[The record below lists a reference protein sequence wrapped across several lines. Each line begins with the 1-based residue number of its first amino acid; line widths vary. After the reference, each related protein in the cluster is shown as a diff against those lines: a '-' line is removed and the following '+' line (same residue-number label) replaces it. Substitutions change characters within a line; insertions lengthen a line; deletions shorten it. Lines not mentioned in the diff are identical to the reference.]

1 MQLPAQDCKR
11 TLPGTLFNNCL
22 CCTPD
27 FTGTTRRT
35 PPYFPRQRKSS
46 SLKET
51 GRDSGQR
58 REKTPQIS
66 LSSSFC
72 IERHIC
78 AHVPLMMTVYTHS
91 AKQRDKLHHWA
102 CLETDPPHWAPL
114 EAQALKLD
122 LWMAP
127 TGRKT
132 SLFIIVCLVFTHMS
146 VGPAAQTASARKSTT
161 FRPFNN
167 VLLRGNKRLHLYKVS
182 IKVAIK

>member
-1 MQLPAQDCKR
+1 MCSVNVKLKRCSFLPR
-11 TLPGTLFNNCL
+11 TANELYLEHYSVIVCAALQILLEQQEGLHIFH
-22 CCTPD
+22 D
-27 FTGTTRRT
+27 RGSR
-35 PPYFPRQRKSS
+35 S

-66 LSSSFC
+66 LPSSFC

-122 LWMAP
+122 L
-127 TGRKT
+127 
-132 SLFIIVCLVFTHMS
+132 
-146 VGPAAQTASARKSTT
+146 
-161 FRPFNN
+161 
-167 VLLRGNKRLHLYKVS
+167 
-182 IKVAIK
+182 